1 VTEVFLLYVGLVR
14 GILSGNP
21 EGFMR
26 HFSRLAVAILF
37 CANMAASSFAEDQNR
52 PPMIKH
58 EPVTV
63 AVRGQPITILANITD
78 DSGLV
83 KSATLF
89 YSASKDAAPFRSPMK
104 SSGTSLYYGT
114 IPAGVISSVDSIS
127 YYIEALDH
135 VDAAQETPWHT
146 IAIKDATAPA
156 KTIEPAAADVS
167 ASQAPAGKS
176 GGPSA
181 LTVGAIAVGAA
192 AVVGGAVLLANSG
205 GDSSGDGGGG
215 SGTEAGTFVGS
226 VTECSSLNGASSS
239 CNSHSILINISNT
252 GVVTSD
258 SLREGVSLEGPLRG
272 SEFALVAQLTGVS
285 TGEVVYSGT
294 VVDQRIFGSIT
305 GSSESSAGKSI
316 YSGTFTATKN

>member
-1 VTEVFLLYVGLVR
+1 MRFFLRMLGVGLA
-14 GILSGNP
+14 G
-21 EGFMR
+21 
-26 HFSRLAVAILF
+26 
-37 CANMAASSFAEDQNR
+37 CAYGLGAFAEEQNR
-52 PPMIKH
+52 PPTIRH

-114 IPAGVISSVDSIS
+114 IPSGVLSSVDSIS

-146 IAIKDATAPA
+146 IAIKDTAAPA
-156 KTIEPAAADVS
+156 KGAETQP
-167 ASQAPAGKS
+167 APASSSEPQGGKS
-176 GGPSA
+176 GNHSA

-192 AVVGGAVLLANSG
+192 AVVGGAVLLA
-205 GDSSGDGGGG
+205 DSGGGG
-215 SGTEAGTFVGS
+215 SSDDGGSADGDSAGTYVGS
-226 VTECSSLNGASSS
+226 VTECSSLEGGSSS
-239 CNSHSILINISNT
+239 CNSHGILISIT
-252 GVVTSD
+252 GAGVVESD
-258 SLREGVSLEGPLRG
+258 SLREGVSLQGPLRG
-272 SEFALVAQLTGVS
+272 SEFTLIAQVTGVS

-294 VVDQRIFGSIT
+294 VVDQRIIGSIT
-305 GSSESSAGKSI
+305 GSSRSSEGLSV

>member
-1 VTEVFLLYVGLVR
+1 LLTGK
-14 GILSGNP
+14 I

-26 HFSRLAVAILF
+26 YLLRFAVSILF
-37 CANMAASSFAEDQNR
+37 CTRLVVSASAEDQNR
-52 PPMIKH
+52 PPTIKH

-63 AVRGQPITILANITD
+63 AVRGQPITILATVTD

-89 YSASKDAAPFRSPMK
+89 YSASKDAAPFRSAMK

-146 IAIKDATAPA
+146 IAIKDASAPVKA
-156 KTIEPAAADVS
+156 VEPRPADVS
-167 ASQAPAGKS
+167 ASTPAAGQKS
-176 GGPSA
+176 GHSA

-192 AVVGGAVLLANSG
+192 AVVGGAVLLANNGS
-205 GDSSGDGGGG
+205 DSSDDSGDGAAALAG
-215 SGTEAGTFVGS
+215 SYVGS
-226 VTECSSLNGASSS
+226 ATECSSLAGASSS
-239 CNSHSILINISNT
+239 CNSHSILVTIGGT
-252 GVVTSD
+252 GAGTVSSD
-258 SLREGVSLEGPLRG
+258 SLREGMSLQGPLRT
-272 SEFALVAQLTGVS
+272 SDFTLIAQLTGVS
-285 TGEVVYSGT
+285 TGQVVYSGT
-294 VVDQRIFGSIT
+294 VVNQRIVGSIT
-305 GSSESSAGKSI
+305 GSSESGEGQRV